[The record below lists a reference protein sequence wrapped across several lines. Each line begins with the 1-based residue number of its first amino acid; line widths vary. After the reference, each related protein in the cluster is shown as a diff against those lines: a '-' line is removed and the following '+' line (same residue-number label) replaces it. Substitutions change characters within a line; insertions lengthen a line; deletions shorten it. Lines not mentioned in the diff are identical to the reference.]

1 MGMIA
6 TFDSNTHFPQR
17 AATIDLAH
25 VCTPYPQV
33 LMDLIGV
40 LVTCLISSALLPVDQ
55 KASAID
61 LVRMQDR

>member
-1 MGMIA
+1 MIA
-6 TFDSNTHFPQR
+6 TFDSNTHFSQR